1 MQNPEVK
8 TEAEVNVVNEAQL
21 KAYPLQL
28 SLMSEEQ
35 LAQAKQKNMDEIQNL
50 AVRLKDLILSQSPLD
65 LLGYLYSCLMLMNQ
79 TTASILDEKP
89 IANDGS
95 TSLARYQRN
104 ENTGKIQFLLEYIH
118 AVFSSFEESN
128 SESLD
133 EKVCAEIFEVA
144 EQLRLETL
152 LHCMLTS
159 SNTESGIFG
168 HKTGE
173 VEFFAKTNWVSIRGN
188 RYQVLEEEFFNFTL
202 KPHDAV
208 LRSTYGVSSSE
219 IAAGFQN
226 IADSIRTGHMRAA
239 VFAFEQMESAKKIV
253 EQGVQSLEEVIEK
266 WRVEQPERL
275 AASSDGL
282 NDLFRGGI
290 CNVSNHSNLPVLLLK
305 DLSFER
311 GEEKEFFAPGPY
323 SGTPLRTLPARKKP
337 LVKLNGE
344 YFAIDPCFVRDS
356 GYRALLWN
364 LLQRNPDYQKEFH
377 TRQKEMSEKAF
388 QRILSKQ
395 LEGSRLD
402 HEVWYRDTDTGQWCE
417 ADTLIRLD
425 DILIL
430 VEAKAGA
437 AATIAS
443 PELDF
448 ERHAR
453 SVQDLITKAYNQ
465 CNRFL
470 NYLSS
475 ADTVSIYQRK
485 AEKYVEVDCIRF
497 ADYRVVL
504 PIGLTVES
512 FSPFSAMCKELPD
525 IEPVLGQYP
534 FISIS
539 IDDLLL
545 INRFLPT
552 AGELAHYF
560 EVRQTV
566 AGIKGS
572 VLYDEIDHLGAYIE
586 KNRFDFDLKKR
597 LADGASKVILEGTC
611 EKVDAYFEGEDW
623 FSKPIPTQDFPNEL
637 KELLHALDTSRSV
650 GWLSCESC
658 IRDFSDE
665 GRDYISNMLKTLRMS
680 LGEREYRY
688 FSILGSEMLM
698 FWLQRTG
705 TKHNANLMLEK
716 AQASAIAAKSSK
728 IICILAW
735 VSPNGDYISAE
746 RVFVDV
752 PLEKDVSNAHVFAD
766 AERMATDNMLNLS

>member
-1 MQNPEVK
+1 MQKPEVN
-8 TEAEVNVVNEAQL
+8 TEAGLDAANEAQL
-21 KAYPLQL
+21 KSYPLQL
-28 SLMSEEQ
+28 NLMSKEQ
-35 LAQAKQKNMDEIQNL
+35 LTQAKQKSMDEIQSL
-50 AVRLKDLILSQSPLD
+50 SVRLKDLILSQSPLD
-65 LLGYLYSCLMLMNQ
+65 LLGYLYSLMLMNP
-79 TTASILDEKP
+79 TTVSILDEKP

-95 TSLARYQRN
+95 TSLARHQRN
-104 ENTGKIQFLLEYIH
+104 ENTGKMQFLFEYIH

-128 SESLD
+128 SELLD
-133 EKVCAEIFEVA
+133 EKVCAEIFKVA

-202 KPHDAV
+202 KTHDAV
-208 LRSTYGVSSSE
+208 FLSTYGVSSSE

-239 VFAFEQMESAKKIV
+239 VFVFEQMESAKKIV
-253 EQGVQSLEEVIEK
+253 EQGGQSLEEVIEK

-290 CNVSNHSNLPVLLLK
+290 CNVSKHSDLPVLLLK

-337 LVKLNGE
+337 LVKLDGE

-356 GYRALLWN
+356 GYRTLLWN

-377 TRQKEMSEKAF
+377 ARQKEMSEKAF

-395 LEGSRLD
+395 LEGSRVD
-402 HEVWYRDTDTGQWCE
+402 HEVWYKDTDTGEWCE

-453 SVQDLITKAYNQ
+453 SVQDLVIKAYNQ

-470 NYLSS
+470 SYLSS

-485 AEKYVEVDCIRF
+485 AKKYVEVDCIRF

-512 FSPFSAMCKELPD
+512 FSPVSVMCKELPD
-525 IEPVLGQYP
+525 IEPVLGRYP

-552 AGELAHYF
+552 AGELVHYF
-560 EVRQTV
+560 EVRQAA

-586 KNRFDFDLKKR
+586 RNRFDFDLKKG
-597 LADGASKVILEGTC
+597 LANGASKVILEETC
-611 EKVDAYFEGEDW
+611 KKVDAYFEEEDC
-623 FSKPIPTQDFPNEL
+623 FSKPIPTQEFPDEL
-637 KELLHALDTSRSV
+637 ENLLKALDTSRAA

-658 IRDFSDE
+658 IRDFGHE
-665 GRDYISNMLKTLRMS
+665 WRNKISNKLKTLRMS

-688 FSILGSEMLM
+688 FSVSGSEILM
-698 FWLQRTG
+698 FWLQRVG
-705 TKHNANLMLEK
+705 TELNVDLMLEK
-716 AQASAIAAKSSK
+716 AKESAVVANSSK
-728 IICILAW
+728 VICVLAW
-735 VSPNGDYISAE
+735 VSPNGDYVGAE
-746 RVFVDV
+746 RVFA
-752 PLEKDVSNAHVFAD
+752 DVS
-766 AERMATDNMLNLS
+766 